1 MRQKTDG
8 VEDKMEEA
16 NGQEEES
23 KATWGNEKILYR
35 NADDI
40 DYEVG

>member
-1 MRQKTDG
+1 MRQNTDG
-8 VEDKMEEA
+8 AEDEMEEA
-16 NGQEEES
+16 NGQEEKN
-23 KATWGNEKILYR
+23 KAAWGNDKILYR